1 MSAVDI
7 RVADPILPYIDTA
20 LDTVGAAE
28 ILRKPDLDQPGTSI
42 LTLDAP
48 DAPAGARTMTF
59 SLAFATDRPA
69 YVSSVTYFDESGAVI
84 KTVAYP

>member
-20 LDTVGAAE
+20 LDTVGATE
-28 ILRKPDLDQPGTSI
+28 ILRKPDLDQPGITI
-42 LTLDAP
+42 LTLDATN
-48 DAPAGARTMTF
+48 APVGARTMTF

-69 YVSSVTYFDESGAVI
+69 YVSSATYFDENGADI
-84 KTVAYP
+84 KTVAYS